1 MRGCKGHSIST
12 PALAGDGVHL
22 LLFLSADLYLTAAGE
37 TRMFLGVSQPCG
49 SSAFGLGQFIEE
61 TLPG

>member
-1 MRGCKGHSIST
+1 
-12 PALAGDGVHL
+12 VHL
-22 LLFLSADLYLTAAGE
+22 LLFLSADLYLTAACE
-37 TRMFLGVSQPCG
+37 TRMFLGVSQLCG